1 MTAVGEAAVYSDEPF
16 IALVRKYA
24 IDIYGYLMQY
34 AEPRIGQQLQAA
46 KDYNYRIRYRPYD
59 WSLNENDAGGN
70 TNDDGH

>member
-34 AEPRIGQQLQAA
+34 VKPRIGHQLQAA

-59 WSLNENDAGGN
+59 WSLNDSDARGN
-70 TNDDGH
+70 TNDDSH

>member
-34 AEPRIGQQLQAA
+34 VKPRIGHQLQAA
-46 KDYNYRIRYRPYD
+46 KDYNYRIRYRSYD
-59 WSLNENDAGGN
+59 WSLNDSDDGEN